1 VIVGSANL
9 DAQSSE
15 HNSESV
21 VVVRDAQL
29 RADFDQMF
37 EADLGEGRVARID
50 PAELGRVGPIE
61 RLKELTIY
69 TLMWYWLDDGA
80 GAGPGFGGG
89 GRL

>member
-1 VIVGSANL
+1 MIVGSANL

-21 VVVRDAQL
+21 VAVRDAQL

-37 EADLGEGRVARID
+37 DADLRDGRVARVD
-50 PAELGRVGPIE
+50 PAELGHVGPIE
-61 RLKELTIY
+61 RIKELTIY
-69 TLMWYWLDDGA
+69 TFMWYWLDGGA
-80 GAGPGFGGG
+80 RGPGAGGG